1 MERTEEIDFIA
12 RVMFSSRKERA
23 MRLLSTPTIAVVA
36 AIALSA
42 SAADARSRHTNN
54 FGDAHAANGSGH
66 STPHNADGP
75 AYGDFQLQGR

>member
-1 MERTEEIDFIA
+1 MLSSGKERT
-12 RVMFSSRKERA
+12 
-23 MRLLSTPTIAVVA
+23 MRFLSAPAISIVA

-54 FGDAHAANGSGH
+54 FGDAHAAHEGNLSK
-66 STPHNADGP
+66 PHNTDEP